1 MKRFAAFLL
10 DIITVI
16 ILAAGVMYIV
26 SVIVDYDGCTS
37 KMEAVYADAEERF
50 QTDLGIGESEYMAL
64 DEDARARYDAAAAE
78 LNSDPEVMRL
88 YSMVM
93 NLTVMMISVSLLISI
108 MTFEFVVP
116 LLLGN
121 GQTIGKKIFGLCV
134 CRADHVRVTPIVML
148 IRTLLGKFTIE
159 AMVPVLL
166 LLMILFGSGGIM
178 GMAVLAAIAVLQEI
192 LLAATKTHS
201 AIHDLLATTCV
212 VDMASTRIFEDEAAL
227 VDYKCRMARYDAE
240 HDRSGG

>member
-10 DIITVI
+10 DLITVV

-26 SVIVDYDGCTS
+26 SVIADYDGYTS
-37 KMEAVYADAEERF
+37 KMEAVYADAEERYG
-50 QTDLGIGESEYMAL
+50 TDLGISESEYMAL

-78 LNSDPEVMRL
+78 LNSDAEVMQL

-93 NLTVMMISVSLLISI
+93 NLTVMMISVSLLVSI

-134 CRADHVRVTPIVML
+134 CRTDHVRVTPVVML

-159 AMVPVLL
+159 AMVPA
-166 LLMILFGSGGIM
+166 LLMLMIIFGSGGII
-178 GMAVLAAIAVLQEI
+178 GMAVILAIAVLQAVLI
-192 LLAATKTHS
+192 AATKTHS

-212 VDMASTRIFEDEAAL
+212 ADMASTRIFDDEAAL
-227 VDYKCRMARYDAE
+227 VDYKCRLARYEDE
-240 HDRSGG
+240 RDRNSQ